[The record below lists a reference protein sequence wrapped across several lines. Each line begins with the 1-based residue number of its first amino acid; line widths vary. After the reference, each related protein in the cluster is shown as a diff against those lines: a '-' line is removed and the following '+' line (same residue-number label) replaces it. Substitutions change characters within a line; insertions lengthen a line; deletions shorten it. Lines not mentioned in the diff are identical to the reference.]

1 MPAYKWWTSWG
12 GTLPEL
18 CELAIRVLAQPV
30 VAGDGERSR
39 EELVHLLFYC
49 GQEEELLPVD
59 CGRKLVYAHFN
70 VRLLRMV
77 CAVEYHSEY
86 LAWEDEDEVEID
98 TEVLE
103 VEDEVAE

>member
-1 MPAYKWWTSWG
+1 MS
-12 GTLPEL
+12 LPFVFWL
-18 CELAIRVLAQPV
+18 NQWSPV
-30 VAGDGERSR
+30 MERGAERNWST
-39 EELVHLLFYC
+39 YC
-49 GQEEELLPVD
+49 FIVDKRRNWVSVD
-59 CGRKLVYAHFN
+59 CGRKLEYAHFN